1 MYITF
6 GVLYAIW
13 IVFGVGGGTLSRM
26 LLRPCVLRPSCPSRA
41 VLTLI
46 CDKWTA
52 LIIRSLAARTL
63 RYNELQREV
72 AGISQKML
80 TQTLRALEEDGVI
93 ARKVYPVIPPMVE
106 YSLTPLGRTLVK
118 PLHGICLWAE
128 KYVPKIEAHRKG
140 RRRVCPAN
148 RRP

>member
-1 MYITF
+1 MID
-6 GVLYAIW
+6 
-13 IVFGVGGGTLSRM
+13 
-26 LLRPCVLRPSCPSRA
+26 RPCVLNAGCPSRG
-41 VLTLI
+41 VLARI
-46 CDKWTA
+46 SDKWTA
-52 LIIRSLAARTL
+52 LIIRSLAGRTL

-118 PLHGICLWAE
+118 PVLAICEWAE
-128 KYVPKIEAHRKG
+128 RYLPRIEAHRRACVAK
-140 RRRVCPAN
+140 RRR
-148 RRP
+148 

>member
-1 MYITF
+1 MP
-6 GVLYAIW
+6 V
-13 IVFGVGGGTLSRM
+13 VFGLGGAIMPPM
-26 LLRPCVLRPSCPSRA
+26 LPRPCVLRPSCPSRGILA
-41 VLTLI
+41 LI

-52 LIIRSLAARTL
+52 LIVRSLAGRTL

-128 KYVPKIEAHRKG
+128 RYVPKIEARRKEY
-140 RRRVCPAN
+140 RRARAAI

>member
-1 MYITF
+1 
-6 GVLYAIW
+6 
-13 IVFGVGGGTLSRM
+13 M
-26 LLRPCVLRPSCPSRA
+26 LTRPCVMNPSCPSRE
-41 VLTLI
+41 VLARI
-46 CDKWTA
+46 SDKWAA
-52 LIIRSLAARTL
+52 LIICALAVRTL

-80 TQTLRALEEDGVI
+80 TQTVRALEEDGVV

-118 PLHGICLWAE
+118 PVLAICEWAE
-128 KYVPKIEAHRKG
+128 RCLPKIEAHRREC
-140 RRRVCPAN
+140 RRRTAK